1 MLPRAAQIVKALDA
15 TWGTWYHHF
24 GYVST
29 LVSRVLT
36 YVGSSMPMLTER
48 QETVLA
54 LIIHEYIDTAQP
66 VGSVSLVDKYNL
78 GISSATARNEM
89 VALTEAGLLR
99 QPHTS
104 AGRVPSE
111 EGYRY
116 FVRRLLGETELPAD
130 EKRLISHQFHQA
142 RADVDE
148 WVRLAASVLAQ
159 HSRVASLVTAPHAE
173 RAVFKHLEL
182 ISTQARQ
189 ALLVLVMQGGEV
201 RQQMLTLAESFDQER
216 LTQTAD
222 QITRACTGKDAVA
235 VAAQAA
241 RFTGLEQE
249 VTRLVADTIART
261 DAVSAG
267 EIHRDGLSNV
277 LAQPEFADS
286 ANARSALR
294 LLEEHSFLEEVLA
307 KALSP
312 SVGGVQVVIGG
323 EGAWEE
329 LKDCSMILARYGAP
343 GFATG
348 ALGVLGPTRM
358 AYGHSISAVRYVA
371 GLMSD
376 LVIESFAG

>member
-1 MLPRAAQIVKALDA
+1 MPAL
-15 TWGTWYHHF
+15 
-24 GYVST
+24 S
-29 LVSRVLT
+29 
-36 YVGSSMPMLTER
+36 ER
-48 QETVLA
+48 QETILA
-54 LIIHEYIDTAQP
+54 LIIHEYIDSAEP
-66 VGSVSLVDKYNL
+66 VGSKTLVEHFGLGVSPATVRSEMVSLTDN
-78 GISSATARNEM
+78 
-89 VALTEAGLLR
+89 GLLR

-116 FVRRLLGETELPAD
+116 FVRRLLRETELPTE

-142 RADVDE
+142 RAEVDE
-148 WVRLAASVLAQ
+148 WVRLAAAVLAR
-159 HSRVASLVTAPHAE
+159 HSRVASVVTAPHAE
-173 RAVFKHLEL
+173 RAIYKHLEL

-189 ALLVLVMQGGEV
+189 VLLVLVLQGGEV
-201 RQQMLTLAESFDQER
+201 RQQMLSLAETFDQAR
-216 LTQTAD
+216 LTMVAEA
-222 QITRACTGKDAVA
+222 INRACVGKDAHA
-235 VAAQAA
+235 VAAHAA
-241 RFTGLEQE
+241 QTTELEHE
-249 VTRLVADTIART
+249 VSRLVAEIIARA

-267 EIHRDGLSNV
+267 AIVHDGIANV
-277 LAQPEFADS
+277 LTQPEFSDTSTALS
-286 ANARSALR
+286 AMR

-312 SVGGVQVVIGG
+312 SIGGVQVVIGG

-358 AYGHSISAVRYVA
+358 AYGRTISAVRYVA

-376 LVIESFAG
+376 LLVESYAG